1 MRNNQ
6 NMIIINKTNN
16 TMNNHGRNNNLK
28 LVKCLYDKI
37 VYKKRVVLLG
47 IIQVMVVLWVIIQV
61 TIIITMN
68 LQSIKTNGLILP

>member
-1 MRNNQ
+1 
-6 NMIIINKTNN
+6 MIIINKTNN

-47 IIQVMVVLWVIIQV
+47 IIQVMVVLWVII
-61 TIIITMN
+61 
-68 LQSIKTNGLILP
+68 